1 LEINLKEIIMLQHH
15 FLLFYRNFK
24 KHKSSFFINLI
35 GLSAG
40 LSCSILIYLWV
51 VDEIQMDRFHEKSV
65 QLYQV
70 MENNKTAAAIN
81 TTDGTSA
88 PLAEALKKEF
98 PEVEDAVMAS
108 PTYWLGKSRISVKG
122 NNNIA
127 ARGKFAGPDFFKIFS
142 YHVVS
147 GNVNLMLSG
156 INKTVISEGLAL
168 KLFKTTNVL
177 GK

>member
-1 LEINLKEIIMLQHH
+1 MLQHH

-51 VDEIQMDRFHEKSV
+51 IDETRMDKFHEKGAE
-65 QLYQV
+65 LFQV
-70 MENNKTAAAIN
+70 MENNKTEASIN
-81 TTDGTSA
+81 TTDETSA

-98 PEVEDAVMAS
+98 PEVEDAVMSS
-108 PTYWLGKSRISVKG
+108 PTYWLGESKISIKG
-122 NNNIA
+122 NNNIK
-127 ARGKFAGPDFFKIFS
+127 ARGKFAGADFLKIFS
-142 YHVVS
+142 YPVVT

-156 INKTVISEGLAL
+156 LNKIVVSESLAL

-177 GK
+177 GKEITWR